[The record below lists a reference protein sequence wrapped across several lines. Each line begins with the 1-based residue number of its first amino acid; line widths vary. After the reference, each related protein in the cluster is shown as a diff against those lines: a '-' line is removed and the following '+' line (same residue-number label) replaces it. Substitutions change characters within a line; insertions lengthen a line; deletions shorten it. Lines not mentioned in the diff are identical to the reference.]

1 MPRQEVVS
9 GNRRHRRDPL
19 NGLSTLGS
27 QLSTYV
33 PMFRR
38 IIYEDWQL
46 IFPVVALAVAS
57 LVYLAAAWRATKM
70 KPAQIDCLANLPFEK
85 E

>member
-1 MPRQEVVS
+1 
-9 GNRRHRRDPL
+9 
-19 NGLSTLGS
+19 
-27 QLSTYV
+27 
-33 PMFRR
+33 MFHR

-57 LVYLAAAWRATKM
+57 CVYLAAAWNAARM
-70 KPAQIDCLANLPFEK
+70 KSGKVERLARLPFET

>member
-1 MPRQEVVS
+1 M
-9 GNRRHRRDPL
+9 L
-19 NGLSTLGS
+19 
-27 QLSTYV
+27 
-33 PMFRR
+33 RR

-57 LVYLAAAWRATKM
+57 LVYLAAAWRASRMKAAQTKH
-70 KPAQIDCLANLPFEK
+70 LANLPFEN

>member
-1 MPRQEVVS
+1 
-9 GNRRHRRDPL
+9 
-19 NGLSTLGS
+19 
-27 QLSTYV
+27 
-33 PMFRR
+33 MFRR

-57 LVYLAAAWRATKM
+57 LVYLAAAWRAAHM
-70 KPAQIDCLANLPFEK
+70 KPAESKRLANLPLEH

>member
-1 MPRQEVVS
+1 
-9 GNRRHRRDPL
+9 
-19 NGLSTLGS
+19 
-27 QLSTYV
+27 
-33 PMFRR
+33 MFRR

-57 LVYLAAAWRATKM
+57 LVYLAAAWRATRM
-70 KPAQIDCLANLPFEK
+70 KPAESARLANLPFEN

>member
-1 MPRQEVVS
+1 MAPD
-9 GNRRHRRDPL
+9 RRGRRPL
-19 NGLSTLGS
+19 SLRPARPSTRLAPHPQPS
-27 QLSTYV
+27 P
-33 PMFRR
+33 PMLRR

-57 LVYLAAAWRATKM
+57 FVYLAAAWRATRM
-70 KPAQIDCLANLPFEK
+70 KPAQLDRLARLPRE

>member
-1 MPRQEVVS
+1 
-9 GNRRHRRDPL
+9 
-19 NGLSTLGS
+19 
-27 QLSTYV
+27 
-33 PMFRR
+33 MFRR

-57 LVYLAAAWRATKM
+57 LVYLVAAWRASHM
-70 KPAQIDCLANLPFEK
+70 KPAESKRMANLPFEN

>member
-1 MPRQEVVS
+1 M
-9 GNRRHRRDPL
+9 L
-19 NGLSTLGS
+19 
-27 QLSTYV
+27 
-33 PMFRR
+33 RR

-57 LVYLAAAWRATKM
+57 CIYLAAAWRAAHMTS
-70 KPAQIDCLANLPFEK
+70 AQAERLARLPFEN

>member
-1 MPRQEVVS
+1 M
-9 GNRRHRRDPL
+9 L
-19 NGLSTLGS
+19 
-27 QLSTYV
+27 
-33 PMFRR
+33 RR

-57 LVYLAAAWRATKM
+57 LVYVAAAWRAARM
-70 KPAQIDCLANLPFEK
+70 KPSQLDRLARLPFEN

>member
-1 MPRQEVVS
+1 
-9 GNRRHRRDPL
+9 
-19 NGLSTLGS
+19 
-27 QLSTYV
+27 
-33 PMFRR
+33 MFNR

-57 LVYLAAAWRATKM
+57 LVYVAAAWRATRM
-70 KPAQIDCLANLPFEK
+70 KPEQLERLAQLPFEK